1 MTGGSK
7 KYGQGMN
14 RKGRILAPQTEQLT
28 EPVLGAELP
37 AYRSNDLPTCPPIRF
52 VSNCYRNIVIIS
64 EFFPRNQ
71 GVVREN

>member
-28 EPVLGAELP
+28 EPVLGVNSP
-37 AYRSNDLPTCPPIRF
+37 
-52 VSNCYRNIVIIS
+52 
-64 EFFPRNQ
+64 
-71 GVVREN
+71 